1 MSSAQKIKILLIE
14 DNKGDAR
21 LIHEL
26 LKEIQYFG
34 YTLEWRENLS
44 AGIQAMQK
52 TNLDL
57 LLLDLTLP
65 DSQGLETVLHVLSQ
79 TPDVPI
85 VVLTGHDD
93 ATLAIKAVAV
103 GAQDYLVK
111 GEVDAKILGRAIH
124 YAIERNKLVMKLK
137 ENEKSLARYNVELE
151 QRVGERTLALK
162 DAQEKMMQQE
172 KLAAIGKL
180 AGTVGHELR
189 NPLGVISNSIY
200 YLTLKLPAVDEK
212 IKKHLKIIQEE
223 SAAANK
229 IISDLLDFARS
240 KPDESCM
247 VDIPG
252 LLKETLERVQKPKN
266 IKITTSFEKEL
277 PGTRLDPRKM
287 QQAFQNI
294 IVNAFQAMPDGGGLE
309 ISAKLD
315 KDMITIAFKDTGVGI
330 SKENLQKLFEPL
342 FSTKVKGIG
351 LGLVITKEIVENYK
365 GKVEVESVAG
375 AGSTFTIILP
385 ITTS

>member
-52 TNLDL
+52 TDLDL

-93 ATLAIKAVAV
+93 ATLAIRAVAV

-229 IISDLLDFARS
+229 IISDLLDFARA

-247 VDIPG
+247 VDIP
-252 LLKETLERVQKPKN
+252 
-266 IKITTSFEKEL
+266 
-277 PGTRLDPRKM
+277 D
-287 QQAFQNI
+287 
-294 IVNAFQAMPDGGGLE
+294 
-309 ISAKLD
+309 
-315 KDMITIAFKDTGVGI
+315 
-330 SKENLQKLFEPL
+330 
-342 FSTKVKGIG
+342 
-351 LGLVITKEIVENYK
+351 Y
-365 GKVEVESVAG
+365 
-375 AGSTFTIILP
+375 
-385 ITTS
+385 

>member
-21 LIHEL
+21 LIQEL

-34 YTLEWRENLS
+34 YTLEWRENLT
-44 AGIQAMQK
+44 AGIQELQK

-65 DSQGLETVLHVLSQ
+65 DSQGLETVTKVLSQ

-85 VVLTGHDD
+85 VVLTGHND

-111 GEVDAKILGRAIH
+111 GDVDAKILGRAIH
-124 YAIERNKLVMKLK
+124 YAIERNKLVMRLK
-137 ENEKSLARYNVELE
+137 ENEQSLARNNAELE
-151 QRVGERTLALK
+151 QRVEERTKTLK
-162 DAQEKMMQQE
+162 ETQEKLAQQE

-200 YLTLKLPAVDEK
+200 YLAMKLPAIDEK

-223 SAAANK
+223 SERANK
-229 IISDLLDFARS
+229 IISDLLDFARA
-240 KPDESCM
+240 KPDESCL
-247 VDIPG
+247 VNIPG
-252 LLKETLERVQKPKN
+252 LIKETLERAQKPEN
-266 IKITTSFEKEL
+266 IKVKTIFEIKL
-277 PGTRLDPRKM
+277 PEIRLDPRKM
-287 QQAFQNI
+287 EQAFLNI
-294 IVNAFQAMPDGGGLE
+294 IVNAFQAMPDGGELE
-309 ISAKLD
+309 ISANRD
-315 KDMITIAFKDTGVGI
+315 KDVIKIAFKDTGSGI

-342 FSTKVKGIG
+342 FSTKTKGIG
-351 LGLVITKEIVENYK
+351 LGLSIAKEIVESYK
-365 GKVEVESVAG
+365 GKIEVESVVG
-375 AGSTFTIILP
+375 SGSTFAIKLP
-385 ITTS
+385 ISA

>member
-21 LIHEL
+21 LIQEL

-34 YTLEWRENLS
+34 YTLEWRENLT
-44 AGIQAMQK
+44 AGIQELQK
-52 TNLDL
+52 TTLDL

-65 DSQGLETVLHVLSQ
+65 DSQGLETVTKVLSQ

-85 VVLTGHDD
+85 VVLTGHND

-111 GEVDAKILGRAIH
+111 GDVDAKILGRAIH
-124 YAIERNKLVMKLK
+124 YAIERNKLVMRLK
-137 ENEKSLARYNVELE
+137 ENEQSLARNNAELE
-151 QRVGERTLALK
+151 LRVEERTKALK
-162 DAQEKMMQQE
+162 ETQEKLVRQE

-180 AGTVGHELR
+180 AGSLGHELR

-229 IISDLLDFARS
+229 IISDLLDFSRA

-266 IKITTSFEKEL
+266 ITITTSFEREL

-294 IVNAFQAMPDGGGLE
+294 ILNAFQAMPDGGGLE

-315 KDMITIAFKDTGVGI
+315 KDMIDIAFKDTGVGI
-330 SKENLQKLFEPL
+330 SKENLQKIFEPL
-342 FSTKVKGIG
+342 FSTKTKGIG
-351 LGLVITKEIVENYK
+351 LGLVITKEIVEIYK
-365 GKVEVESVAG
+365 GKIEVESVVG
-375 AGSTFTIILP
+375 AGSTFRIVLP
-385 ITTS
+385 LNK